1 MGSPS
6 KAKRNLEIYELRKR
20 GITFQKIANYFG
32 ISVERVRQIYR
43 SEKFKNEE
51 IDKNDI
57 VHCMELSVRTINC
70 LRRSDIKTKDYLVEL
85 LNDKNGAGVYG
96 IGENGILEIEKF
108 VGFEIDS
115 KKAKYPERIGNY
127 VYHRNITILRK
138 KTSKEE

>member
-6 KAKRNLEIYELRKR
+6 KTKRNLEIYELRKR
-20 GITFQKIANYFG
+20 GITFQKIANYYG

-51 IDKNDI
+51 LDKNDI
-57 VHCMELSVRTINC
+57 ALCMELSNRTINC

-115 KKAKYPERIGNY
+115 KKAK
-127 VYHRNITILRK
+127 V
-138 KTSKEE
+138 S